1 MAEIVSTCFYT
12 LLVAALLKDVVSE
25 SKASLKGFPCLS
37 LEVLGFGSWNSW
49 NHRLFFLSRKRGLW
63 SRGLLYGKAWNPDVE
78 PVAPLTLLMAFG

>member
-49 NHRLFFLSRKRGLW
+49 NHRLFFCPEKEDFGLVGFYMGKRGIPMW
-63 SRGLLYGKAWNPDVE
+63 SQWLPSLC
-78 PVAPLTLLMAFG
+78 